1 MEFVTSIGSAI
12 TKTIRMMYF
21 RYLKGF
27 SLAVEKFFPRGF
39 YEADPETIQK
49 DIKIHI

>member
-27 SLAVEKFFPRGF
+27 SLAVDVYKRQVQ
-39 YEADPETIQK
+39 ADPGPF
-49 DIKIHI
+49 

>member
-27 SLAVEKFFPRGF
+27 SLAVENFSRGF
-39 YEADPETIQK
+39 YEADPETIK
-49 DIKIHI
+49 RT

>member
-27 SLAVEKFFPRGF
+27 SLTVENFFPG
-39 YEADPETIQK
+39 IL
-49 DIKIHI
+49 